1 VVILDIDLGIDLE
14 EVSTIIKDFIKTY
27 VKNSGAKG
35 VVLGLSG
42 GVDSIVTTL
51 LCKESLG
58 RNKVCCLFLPEETTP
73 DIDKKHFE
81 LIVKKFNLI
90 FKKRDIS
97 EVVNSFSKA
106 SIIKP
111 DKFALANIKARV
123 RMILLFEYANM
134 KNYLVCGTSNKSEL
148 LVGYYT
154 KYGDGGVDIIPL
166 GDIYKTQ
173 VWELAKFLKISKEII
188 SKPPSGGLW
197 YGQTDEG
204 ELKISY
210 EILDKILV
218 GLEKKIDINEISKI
232 VEIDKSE
239 VLRIKNLRIKNQH
252 KIRAPLIP
260 KIGLRT
266 PGYDWRSPVIEG

>member
-1 VVILDIDLGIDLE
+1 MLDIDLTIDLK
-14 EVSTIIKDFIKTY
+14 EVSIIVKDFIKTY

-42 GVDSIVTTL
+42 GVDSIVTAI

-58 RNKVCCLFLPEETTP
+58 KNCLCCLFLPEKTTP
-73 DIDKKHFE
+73 KIDKKHFD
-81 LIVKKFNLI
+81 LIVKKFDLSHE
-90 FKKRDIS
+90 KKDIS
-97 EVVNSFSKA
+97 EVVNYFTKA

-111 DKFALANIKARV
+111 DKFALANIKARA

-154 KYGDGGVDIIPL
+154 KYGDGGVDIMPL

-173 VWELAKFLKISKEII
+173 VWELAKHLKIPKEII

-197 YGQTDEG
+197 HDQTDEG
-204 ELKISY
+204 ELKIPY
-210 EILDKILV
+210 GLLDKILV
-218 GLEKKIDINEISKI
+218 GLEKKIDIDEISKI
-232 VEIDKSE
+232 AKSKKSE

>member
-1 VVILDIDLGIDLE
+1 VVLLDINLSIDLK
-14 EVSTIIKDFIKTY
+14 EVSTIVKDFIKTY
-27 VKNSGAKG
+27 VKNSKVKG

-42 GVDSIVTTL
+42 GVDSIVTAL
-51 LCKESLG
+51 FCKKALG
-58 RNKVCCLFLPEETTP
+58 NNVSCLFLPEETTP
-73 DIDKKHFE
+73 DIDKKHVD
-81 LIVKKFNLI
+81 LIVKEFGLSTEKS
-90 FKKRDIS
+90 DIS
-97 EVVNSFSKA
+97 DVVDSISKN

-111 DKFALANIKARV
+111 DTFALANIKARA

-154 KYGDGGVDIIPL
+154 KYGDGGVDIMPL

-173 VWELAKFLKISKEII
+173 VWELAKFLKIPKAVI

-204 ELKISY
+204 ELKIPY

-218 GLEKKIDINEISKI
+218 GLEKKIDIDEISKI
-232 VEIDKSE
+232 VDIKKSE
-239 VLRIKNLRIKNQH
+239 VLRIKNLRINNQH

-260 KIGLRT
+260 KVGLRT

>member
-1 VVILDIDLGIDLE
+1 MDIDLSIDPK
-14 EVSTIIKDFIKTY
+14 EVTTIIKDFIKTY

-42 GVDSIVTTL
+42 GADSIVTAI
-51 LCKESLG
+51 LCKETCGKNNVS
-58 RNKVCCLFLPEETTP
+58 CLFLPEETTP
-73 DIDKKHFE
+73 DIDKKHFDI
-81 LIVKKFNLI
+81 IVKKFDLLYE
-90 FKKRDIS
+90 KKDIS
-97 EVVNSFSKA
+97 DVVKSITKG

-111 DKFALANIKARV
+111 DKFALANIKARA

-134 KNYLVCGTSNKSEL
+134 KNFLVCGTSNKSEL
-148 LVGYYT
+148 LVGYFT
-154 KYGDGGVDIIPL
+154 KYGDGGVDIMPL

-173 VWELAKFLKISKEII
+173 VWQLAKHLRIPNEII

-197 YGQTDEG
+197 KGQTDEG
-204 ELKISY
+204 ELKIPYDSLDM
-210 EILDKILV
+210 ILS
-218 GLEKKIDINEISKI
+218 GLEKKIDIDEISRI
-232 VEIDKSE
+232 VDIKKSE